1 MALMH
6 IKNWKISGIAAA
18 VPGNVV
24 ENSDYATL
32 SPIEKKLLIKTTGI
46 ERKHVA
52 EKNQT
57 TSDLCQVAANKLL
70 DRLSWN
76 REDVDLIVFVS
87 QSPDY
92 YLPATAIILQD
103 KLKLSSNC
111 LAFDVGLGCSG
122 YVYGLSIVASMISA
136 GHLKKALLLVGDVSS
151 STVSSSDKST
161 YPLFGD
167 AGTATAIEFSKNSSG
182 QFNMMS
188 DGSGFETIIIR
199 DGGIRNKVSKE
210 SFDLKEIGEGISRC
224 DLDLELDGLEVYNFS
239 VSKVPP
245 LIKVLMQETRTM
257 PEDYHYFVM
266 HQANRLMNETIRKK
280 LKFTKEQSPYS
291 LKDYGNT
298 SSASIPLTICSELSG
313 KIETED
319 QKVLLCG
326 FGVGLSWGA
335 VALNLDEIICL
346 PIIEV

>member
-1 MALMH
+1 MALMD
-6 IKNWKISGIAAA
+6 IKHWRISGIAAA
-18 VPGNVV
+18 VPSNIV
-24 ENSDYATL
+24 ENSDYTAL
-32 SPIEKKLLIKTTGI
+32 STIEKKLLVKTTGI

-57 TSDLCQVAANKLL
+57 TSDLCEVAANKLL

-122 YVYGLSIVASMISA
+122 YIYGLSIVASMISA

-188 DGSGFETIIIR
+188 DGAGYETIIIR
-199 DGGIRNKVSKE
+199 DGGIRNKVSKG
-210 SFDLKEIGEGISRC
+210 SFDLKEVSQGISRC
-224 DLDLELDGLEVYNFS
+224 ALDLELDGLEVYNFS
-239 VSKVPP
+239 VTKVPP
-245 LIKVLMQETRTM
+245 LIKVLMEETKTT
-257 PEDYHYFVM
+257 PEDYKYFVM

-280 LKFTKEQSPYS
+280 LKFTEEQSPYS
-291 LKDYGNT
+291 LKNYGNT
-298 SSASIPLTICSELSG
+298 SSASIPLTICSELSD
-313 KIETED
+313 KMD
-319 QKVLLCG
+319 SKNQKVLLSG

-335 VALNLDEIICL
+335 VALNLDKITCL
-346 PIIEV
+346 PIIKV

>member
-1 MALMH
+1 MALME
-6 IKNWKISGIAAA
+6 IKNWKISGIATA
-18 VPGNVV
+18 VPSNIV
-24 ENSDYATL
+24 ENSGYNSL
-32 SPIEKKLLIKTTGI
+32 SAIEKKLLVKTTGI

-52 EKNQT
+52 EKTQT
-57 TSDLCQVAANKLL
+57 TSDFCEVAANKLL
-70 DRLSWN
+70 DKLSWN
-76 REDVDLIVFVS
+76 REDVDLVVFVS

-92 YLPATAIILQD
+92 YLPATAIILQN
-103 KLKLSSNC
+103 KLNLSSNC

-167 AGTATAIEFSKNSSG
+167 AGTATAIEFSENSSG

-188 DGSGFETIIIR
+188 DGAGYETIIIR

-210 SFDLKEIGEGISRC
+210 SFDLKKIGDGISRC
-224 DLDLELDGLEVYNFS
+224 ALDLELDGLEVYNFS
-239 VSKVPP
+239 VTKVPP
-245 LIKVLMQETRTM
+245 LIKVLLEKTNTI
-257 PEDYHYFVM
+257 PEDYNYFVM

-280 LKFTKEQSPYS
+280 LKFTEEQSPYS
-291 LKDYGNT
+291 LKNYGNT

-313 KIETED
+313 KIETEN
-319 QKVLLCG
+319 QKVLLSG

-335 VALNLDEIICL
+335 VTLNLDKITCL